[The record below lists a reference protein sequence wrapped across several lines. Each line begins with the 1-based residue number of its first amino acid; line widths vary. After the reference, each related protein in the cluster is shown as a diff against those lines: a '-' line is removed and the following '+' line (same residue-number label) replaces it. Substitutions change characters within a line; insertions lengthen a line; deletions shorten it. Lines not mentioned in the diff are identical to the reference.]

1 MHQKLKLMKRN
12 RRQWRYGRKR
22 WKQSGRARKG
32 SLTRREKRKKRDR
45 EGQGM
50 KPSPGERLGVK
61 NKGLELQKEEREAQ
75 RQEESNL
82 NFLKDRFSSINSK

>member
-1 MHQKLKLMKRN
+1 
-12 RRQWRYGRKR
+12 
-22 WKQSGRARKG
+22 
-32 SLTRREKRKKRDR
+32 
-45 EGQGM
+45 M